1 MRSGAICVL
10 AKVPRPGRVKT
21 RLARTLG
28 DQRAAALAEAFLEDT
43 LAGLGAMPASVIL
56 ALDEDAPERWNTLA
70 AHVWRQGDGSLG
82 DRLERVL
89 GRALEDHPWAVALGA
104 DSPGLPVHMLN
115 HAAAALDPAPD
126 ERCVL
131 GPSRD
136 GGFYLLGVRRMTPG
150 MLAGVRWST
159 PDALA
164 DTEGSLRL
172 AGLSPVRLA
181 PWFDVDEPDDLA
193 HLRTLIEG
201 GRVCAP
207 ATARLLSRWT

>member
-28 DQRAAALAEAFLEDT
+28 DERAAALAEAFLEDT
-43 LAGLGAMPASVIL
+43 LAGLGATPASVIL
-56 ALDEDAPERWNTLA
+56 ALDEDAPGRWHALA
-70 AHVWRQGDGSLG
+70 ARVWMQGDGSLG

-104 DSPGLPVHMLN
+104 DSPGLPVHLLN
-115 HAAAALDPAPD
+115 DAATALDPAPD

-131 GPSRD
+131 GPCRD
-136 GGFYLLGVRRMTPG
+136 GGFYLLGVRRVKPG

-159 PDALA
+159 PDALD

-181 PWFDVDEPDDLA
+181 LWFDVDEPDDLV

-201 GRVCAP
+201 GQVCAP
-207 ATARLLSRWT
+207 ATARLLSRSP